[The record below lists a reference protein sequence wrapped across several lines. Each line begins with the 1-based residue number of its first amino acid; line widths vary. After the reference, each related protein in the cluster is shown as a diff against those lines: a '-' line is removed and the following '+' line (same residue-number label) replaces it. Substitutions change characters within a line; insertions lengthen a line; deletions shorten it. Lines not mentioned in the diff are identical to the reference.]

1 MHSAGDGIHRLPCI
15 VPRGGHE
22 AAAASRTLRR
32 GEAPTMHH
40 FIHSYEICVLMFNSY
55 KSTSGY
61 DVVRV
66 A

>member
-22 AAAASRTLRR
+22 AAAASHTLRG

-40 FIHSYEICVLMFNSY
+40 FIHSYEICALMFKSYNSP
-55 KSTSGY
+55 SGY
-61 DVVRV
+61 DMVRV